1 MEIKPMSMPMRRD
14 LKIIAIVLVTATPAV
29 ALDMPA
35 RKPGLWEL
43 KMEFVGR
50 KIPAQAMKQCVD
62 AASDKLMNSNF
73 GGSAQEACSKQDV
86 VKSGDTMTVDSV
98 CKFSEATT
106 TTHAVVTGS
115 FDSAY
120 TVDVTSTRE
129 GGPRMPGMA
138 AGGASHMAIAAKWLG
153 ACEAGQKPGDIVMA
167 NGMKMNV
174 LDMPRPPQR
183 KP

>member
-1 MEIKPMSMPMRRD
+1 MLEPMCRNPA
-14 LKIIAIVLVTATPAV
+14 IAALMLLTVTPAF

-43 KMEFVGR
+43 KMDFAGR
-50 KIPAQAMKQCVD
+50 KVPAQVMKQCVD

-73 GGSAQEACSKQDV
+73 GGPAQEACSKQDV
-86 VKSGDTMTVDSV
+86 SKAGDTMTVDSV
-98 CKFSEATT
+98 CKFGDATT

-129 GGPRMPGMA
+129 GGRPMPGMP
-138 AGGASHMAIAAKWLG
+138 AGGSSHMTIAAKWLSPC
-153 ACEAGQKPGDIVMA
+153 AAGQRPGDIIMS
-167 NGMKMNV
+167 NGMTMNV
-174 LDMPRPPQR
+174 LDMRNASPR

>member
-1 MEIKPMSMPMRRD
+1 MLNPTHRVAS
-14 LKIIAIVLVTATPAV
+14 IVAFVLLTAAPAF

-43 KMEFVGR
+43 KMEFVGG
-50 KIPAQAMKQCVD
+50 KIPVQAMKQCVD

-73 GGSAQEACSKQDV
+73 GGQTQEACTKQDV
-86 VKSGDTMTVDSV
+86 VKSAGGMTVDSV
-98 CKFSEATT
+98 CKFGDAVT

-129 GGPRMPGMA
+129 GGRPMPGMA
-138 AGGASHMAIAAKWLG
+138 AGGASHMTIAAKWLG
-153 ACEAGQKPGDIVMA
+153 PCEAGQKPGDIIMA
-167 NGMKMNV
+167 NGMKMNL
-174 LDMPRPPQR
+174 LDLPHPPPR